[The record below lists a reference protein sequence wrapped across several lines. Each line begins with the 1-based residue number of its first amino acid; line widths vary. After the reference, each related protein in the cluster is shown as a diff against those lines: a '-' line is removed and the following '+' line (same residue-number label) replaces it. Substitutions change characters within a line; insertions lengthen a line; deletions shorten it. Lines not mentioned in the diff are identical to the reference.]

1 MANLKQVAARAGV
14 STATVSNVLAGVA
27 RVSERTRQR
36 VLTVARELDYHPD
49 LIAQSLRKRTTRT
62 LGMVIPDIANPFF
75 PQLVRGAED
84 AAWENQYLVI
94 TFNTDEQAQ
103 RERVA
108 VSLMRSRQVD
118 GLLVVAG
125 PHPEGNKEILNA
137 IQSGIS
143 TVLLDRNL
151 SGAAA
156 DAVLVDNRAAA
167 RRGVEEILRTGSRR
181 VAFIRGPETLE
192 NARERL
198 LGFEEGMRKA
208 GVAVDASLI
217 LPGDYHRQ
225 AGYER
230 TLHLLRMATPP
241 EAIFAANGMM
251 AAGVLDALAEFPF
264 ARTRSI
270 VIGHFDDLPAS
281 SHLPWTV
288 VTVSQPAYEIGF
300 QGTRLLLDRIA
311 GRADARRVE
320 VRLHATVKVRKAGAA
335 VAQVFAT
342 LPGEA

>member
-36 VLTVARELDYHPD
+36 VLAAALDLDYHPD

-62 LGMVIPDIANPFF
+62 FGMVIPDIANPFF

-125 PHPEGNKEILNA
+125 PHPDGNKEILNA
-137 IQSGIS
+137 AASGIP

-151 SGAAA
+151 PGSPV

-192 NARERL
+192 NAGERL
-198 LGFEEGMRKA
+198 LGFEDG
-208 GVAVDASLI
+208 
-217 LPGDYHRQ
+217 
-225 AGYER
+225 
-230 TLHLLRMATPP
+230 
-241 EAIFAANGMM
+241 
-251 AAGVLDALAEFPF
+251 
-264 ARTRSI
+264 
-270 VIGHFDDLPAS
+270 
-281 SHLPWTV
+281 
-288 VTVSQPAYEIGF
+288 
-300 QGTRLLLDRIA
+300 
-311 GRADARRVE
+311 
-320 VRLHATVKVRKAGAA
+320 
-335 VAQVFAT
+335 
-342 LPGEA
+342 